1 MTKLVTT
8 RIDSKIVSR
17 IERAAESLQTD
28 KASLLRRII
37 IKGLRET
44 EEEEVMRLYK
54 RGEVSLGKACDM
66 LGITKWDAPDL
77 LKKYNAAMNY
87 TLEDL
92 KRDMAP

>member
-28 KASLLRRII
+28 KASLLRRIF
-37 IKGLRET
+37 IKGLR
-44 EEEEVMRLYK
+44 
-54 RGEVSLGKACDM
+54 EVSLGKACDM